1 MSRTLR
7 VSREG
12 GIRFAESNKDPP
24 PHPSPTSKSDV
35 SDLDRSLSAEL
46 GNTRVRWGE
55 GADWGMSSA

>member
-12 GIRFAESNKDPP
+12 GIRFAESDNDPP